1 MNTLTRRSFLKGLIS
16 LAAATAVP
24 VEIVPILDSLQV
36 HTREPFD
43 ITQDRL
49 PGAGDSIAYQKPPG
63 YIVLNGIV
71 IPALAMAINLTRDFK
86 EVSLDGLTVHYIPG
100 PKGLDLN
107 VTTLSPDIPFSWV
120 GSLCDFEVY
129 PTHREV
135 IATGK
140 AYLTSWQS
148 QLGPVNDF
156 NPIYDIELAGVR
168 GIEWRAL

>member
-1 MNTLTRRSFLKGLIS
+1 MNPTFTRRSFFQGLMS
-16 LAAATAVP
+16 LAAASVVP
-24 VEIVPILDSLQV
+24 VEIVPILDSLQT
-36 HTREPFD
+36 HTRE
-43 ITQDRL
+43 L

-63 YIVLNGIV
+63 YIVLNGVV

-100 PKGLDLN
+100 PKELDLS
-107 VTTLSPDIPFSWV
+107 VTTLSPNIPFGWV

>member
-1 MNTLTRRSFLKGLIS
+1 MNPTFTRRSFLQGLMS
-16 LAAATAVP
+16 LAAASVVP

-36 HTREPFD
+36 
-43 ITQDRL
+43 QD
-49 PGAGDSIAYQKPPG
+49 STAYQIGKGIVEGIVGGIQPPG
-63 YIVLNGIV
+63 YIVLNGVV
-71 IPALAMAINLTRDFK
+71 IPALALAINLTRDFN
-86 EVSLDGLTVHYIPG
+86 EVSFDGLTVHYIPG
-100 PKGLDLN
+100 PKGLDLS

-148 QLGPVNDF
+148 QFDPVNDF
-156 NPIYDIELAGVR
+156 NPIYDIELVGVR
-168 GIEWRAL
+168 GIEWRTL

>member
-1 MNTLTRRSFLKGLIS
+1 MNPTFTRRSFLKGLMS

-24 VEIVPILDSLQV
+24 IEIVPILGSLQV
-36 HTREPFD
+36 
-43 ITQDRL
+43 QD
-49 PGAGDSIAYQKPPG
+49 DTAYQTGKGIVEGIVSGIQPPG
-63 YIVLNGIV
+63 YIVLNGVV
-71 IPALAMAINLTRDFK
+71 IPALALAINLTRDFN
-86 EVSLDGLTVHYIPG
+86 EVSLDGLTVHRIAG
-100 PKGLDLN
+100 PQELDLS
-107 VTTLSPDIPFSWV
+107 VTTLSPNIPFSWV

-148 QLGPVNDF
+148 QLGPDNDF

-168 GIEWRAL
+168 DIEWRAL

>member
-1 MNTLTRRSFLKGLIS
+1 MS
-16 LAAATAVP
+16 LAAASVVP

-36 HTREPFD
+36 
-43 ITQDRL
+43 QD
-49 PGAGDSIAYQKPPG
+49 STAYQIGKGIFEGIASGLQPPG
-63 YIVLNGIV
+63 YIVLNGIA

-86 EVSLDGLTVHYIPG
+86 EVSLDGLTFHYIPG
-100 PKGLDLN
+100 PKGLDLS
-107 VTTLSPDIPFSWV
+107 VTTLSPNIPFSWV

-135 IATGK
+135 TATGK

-156 NPIYDIELAGVR
+156 NPIYNIELAGVR